1 MALHLTI
8 PLSPFLSVAALVRVQ
23 LGPAEDEHVPD
34 LQPRPNRAAPLQKLL
49 PGRDEL
55 LPRQPHRDPGAVG
68 QARR

>member
-1 MALHLTI
+1 M
-8 PLSPFLSVAALVRVQ
+8 Q

-34 LQPRPNRAAPLQKLL
+34 LQPRSNRAAPLQKLL

-68 QARR
+68 QASR